1 MRGLLADINVG
12 AQVRGLLAIWTSD
25 TWRELWNDLG
35 LVVEDFPALGL
46 AFNTSDA
53 MIWGTCQREGLVLVT
68 GNRND
73 DGPDSLEATI
83 RNENQP
89 DSLPVITIANTE
101 RVLKHRP
108 YAHTVAERVL
118 EKLIAIDDF
127 RGTGRIYVP

>member
-1 MRGLLADINVG
+1 
-12 AQVRGLLAIWTSD
+12 
-25 TWRELWNDLG
+25 
-35 LVVEDFPALGL
+35 
-46 AFNTSDA
+46 
-53 MIWGTCQREGLVLVT
+53 VT

-101 RVLKHRP
+101 RVLKHRQ

-127 RGTGRIYVP
+127 RGTGRICVP